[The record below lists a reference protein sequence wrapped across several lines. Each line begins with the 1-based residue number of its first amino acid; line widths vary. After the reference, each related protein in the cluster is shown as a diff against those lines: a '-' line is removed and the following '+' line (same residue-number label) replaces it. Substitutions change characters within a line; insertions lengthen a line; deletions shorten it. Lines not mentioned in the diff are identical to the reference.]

1 MKKLFLSLL
10 TLLAL
15 SACQKASIYDDD
27 PEQGSTPNLIVN
39 VFKLEQTP
47 FSSLTRSEPADA
59 CSRLNFAVYD
69 LTGKRVDIVSQ
80 KVGDAK
86 FGSASFL
93 LDEGDY
99 QLVIVAHSSD
109 GNPSMTDLTKI
120 QFTNKQGF
128 SDTFLYYGTVTVG
141 EDPVEK
147 NLTLNR
153 IVALCR
159 FTITDDYPENVSQ
172 MRFYYTGG
180 SGAFDATTGFG
191 SVNSKQSLLFDIT
204 DDQKQFDLYTF
215 PHDMEGTINLTVTA
229 YDEADNIVKERDF
242 EVPVTRNK
250 ITWLSGPFF
259 TGSGSSSTSVF
270 SINIDTDWAGDTH
283 LTF

>member
-1 MKKLFLSLL
+1 
-10 TLLAL
+10 
-15 SACQKASIYDDD
+15 
-27 PEQGSTPNLIVN
+27 
-39 VFKLEQTP
+39 
-47 FSSLTRSEPADA
+47 
-59 CSRLNFAVYD
+59 
-69 LTGKRVDIVSQ
+69 
-80 KVGDAK
+80 VGDAK

-109 GNPSMTDLTKI
+109 GNPTMTDLTKI

-128 SDTFLYYGTVTVG
+128 SDTFLYYGTVTIG

-215 PHDMEGTINLTVTA
+215 PHDMEGTIDLTVTA

>member
-1 MKKLFLSLL
+1 M
-10 TLLAL
+10 
-15 SACQKASIYDDD
+15 
-27 PEQGSTPNLIVN
+27 
-39 VFKLEQTP
+39 
-47 FSSLTRSEPADA
+47 
-59 CSRLNFAVYD
+59 
-69 LTGKRVDIVSQ
+69 
-80 KVGDAK
+80 
-86 FGSASFL
+86 SFPT
-93 LDEGDY
+93 
-99 QLVIVAHSSD
+99 S
-109 GNPSMTDLTKI
+109 
-120 QFTNKQGF
+120 
-128 SDTFLYYGTVTVG
+128 
-141 EDPVEK
+141 
-147 NLTLNR
+147 
-153 IVALCR
+153 C
-159 FTITDDYPENVSQ
+159 
-172 MRFYYTGG
+172 

-215 PHDMEGTINLTVTA
+215 PHDMEGTIDLTVTA

>member
-1 MKKLFLSLL
+1 MKKVFLSFLM
-10 TLLAL
+10 LLAL
-15 SACQKASIYDDD
+15 SACQKASIYDDG

-47 FSSLTRSEPADA
+47 FSTLTRTEPAEA
-59 CSRLNFAVYD
+59 CTRLNFAIYD

-109 GNPSMTDLTKI
+109 GNPTMTDLTKI

-128 SDTFLYYGTVTVG
+128 SDTFLYYGTVTIG
-141 EDPVEK
+141 EDPVEM

-191 SVNSKQSLLFDIT
+191 SVNSKQSLLFDIS

-215 PHDMEGTINLTVTA
+215 PHDLDGTIDLTVTA
-229 YDEADNIVKERDF
+229 YDEADNIVKEREF

-250 ITWLSGPFF
+250 ITWLSGPYF

-270 SINIDTDWAGDTH
+270 SINIDTDWAGDIH
-283 LTF
+283 QPF